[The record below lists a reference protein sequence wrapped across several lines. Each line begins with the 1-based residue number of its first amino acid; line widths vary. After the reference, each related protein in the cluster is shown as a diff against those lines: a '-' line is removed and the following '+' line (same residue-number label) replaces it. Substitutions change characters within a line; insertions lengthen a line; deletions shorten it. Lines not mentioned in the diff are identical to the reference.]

1 MTFALNRLLFWAIL
15 IVSPFVFLTNPFHGV
30 PGTDSSIFIYV
41 ARGLQHGI
49 MPYRDVFDQKG
60 FLIYLIDYVGVL
72 IGGVCGLW
80 LLDGICL
87 LIGIF
92 IMWKILQCCIG
103 CIPQGHE
110 HESKIRCSALGLIL
124 LFYHVVACGGNMPE
138 MWIVVFAGMAWMLV
152 VQSIVLSRVT
162 VGALLGMGI
171 CLALI
176 GLLKFN
182 MLAVAVP
189 VGIVALTDGG
199 RIGVKFKERVR
210 NLFAV
215 LVGLA
220 VVFVPVVIWF
230 FVNDALDDFFEVYVI
245 YNAKYASILR
255 EMRSGNIF
263 DYTGRAFWP
272 VVFVVV
278 VNIYMINVFHR
289 KKERREIDARPI
301 WISWLNLLFLVIS
314 FGLILFSG
322 ASHRYYGP
330 ILPACIILIWF
341 ILNRFKLKPPVTA
354 GILIFCLLAVS
365 GLAFMRNSG
374 DTKSQYIHLRD
385 IGEKIGLIGSNSVLV
400 LGCDCHA
407 YWVLDAWCPTRFPF
421 QGTIGYCSQRY
432 KQQIID
438 DIRSCKAEWIVEP
451 KGVLDIEGALGVSW
465 AKEALFSQYSLI
477 VCNDNYGIWRRNES
491 KVNE

>member
-1 MTFALNRLLFWAIL
+1 MTKYKVAFFCAFVISSFA
-15 IVSPFVFLTNPFHGV
+15 FLANPFHGV

-41 ARGLQHGI
+41 ARGLQRGI
-49 MPYRDVFDQKG
+49 IPYRDVFDQKG
-60 FLIYLIDYVGVL
+60 LLIYLIDYVGVL
-72 IGGVCGLW
+72 IGGVWGLW
-80 LLDGICL
+80 LLDVICI

-92 IMWKILQCCIG
+92 IMWKVLQYSRG
-103 CIPQGHE
+103 CIPQE
-110 HESKIRCSALGLIL
+110 YEYESKIRYAALGLIL

-138 MWIVVFAGMAWMLV
+138 MWIVVFSGIAWMIV

-162 VGALLGMGI
+162 VGTLLGMGI

-199 RIGVKFKERVR
+199 RIGVKFKEQVR

-220 VVFVPVVIWF
+220 VVLVPVVIWF
-230 FVNDALDDFFEVYVI
+230 FVNGALDDFFEVYVI
-245 YNAKYASILR
+245 YNAKYASVLR

-263 DYTGRAFWP
+263 NYTGRAFWP
-272 VVFVVV
+272 VLFVVV
-278 VNIYMINVFHR
+278 ANIYMINDFHR
-289 KKERREIDARPI
+289 KKARREIDARPI
-301 WISWLNLLFLVIS
+301 WIAWLNLLFLVIS

-330 ILPACIILIWF
+330 ILPACIIPIWF
-341 ILNRFKLKPPVTA
+341 ILNRFKLKLPVTA

-365 GLAFMRNSG
+365 GLVFMRNRG
-374 DTKSQYIHLRD
+374 DAQSQYVHLREMGD
-385 IGEKIGLIGSNSVLV
+385 KIGLTGSNSVLV

-407 YWVLDAWCPTRFPF
+407 YWALGAWCPTRFPF

-432 KQQIID
+432 RQQIIN
-438 DIRSCKAEWIVEP
+438 DIKMSKAEWIIEP
-451 KGVLDIEGALGVSW
+451 KGVLDTEGALGVSW
-465 AKEALFSQYSLI
+465 AKEVVFSQYSLI
-477 VCNDNYGIWRRNES
+477 ARNDGYWIWRRKENKSSE
-491 KVNE
+491 